1 MPKIL
6 FVRQLSGFKCYFI
19 LGGWFGYTFG
29 CYGLSSFVFV
39 ILFAM
44 LCSFWSAVY
53 RVAFSFWVAAM

>member
-1 MPKIL
+1 MKL
-6 FVRQLSGFKCYFI
+6 QLLLLI
-19 LGGWFGYTFG
+19 VMNFGLWVKNYSTCG

-53 RVAFSFWVAAM
+53 RVAFSFWVAAMYSAS